1 MKLERIKLKPEVKAL
16 WTAALRSG
24 EYKQGAGKLRNRED
38 EFCCLG
44 VLCDLQSKSG
54 QPVAE
59 WKEDAYIQSVTFGDE
74 SGVPPRAVVEWAAEG
89 YIGQDRSFNINYGTN
104 LTSMNDSGVPFA
116 EIAALIDEK
125 F

>member
-1 MKLERIKLKPEVKAL
+1 MERIKLKPEVKAL

-59 WKEDAYIQSVTFGDE
+59 WKETDWAESVTFGGC
-74 SGVPPRAVVEWAAEG
+74 SGVPPSDVVEWAAEN
-89 YIGQDRSFNINYGTN
+89 YIGQDRSFAINYSTN
-104 LTSMNDSGVPFA
+104 LTSMNDSGISFA
-116 EIAALIDEK
+116 EIADIIDRS